1 LWILLCVSRGKLNR
15 SEPGRLETLPVG
27 PGVAVDGVERL
38 KPPRVGD
45 DRAAGDGSEGMVD
58 QLQIP
63 IGRCQRTEIE
73 QRVDYSAGGD
83 ELAVDEGSG
92 LGGTGVN
99 SDQVQSLA
107 SP

>member
-1 LWILLCVSRGKLNR
+1 
-15 SEPGRLETLPVG
+15 
-27 PGVAVDGVERL
+27 
-38 KPPRVGD
+38 
-45 DRAAGDGSEGMVD
+45 MVD